1 LTAQNNELIA
11 GGLFTTA
18 FDRGSRYI
26 AAWGPTTATTT
37 TVHSTSPNP
46 SLPGQPVTLT
56 AQKEAGK
63 PVVLSFCRSDCHVCK
78 GQMPALVGLYN
89 QHKDK
94 AVFITLSDE
103 ETGPIEKCLQDF
115 AAVQWAVGAKSETY
129 KAYDVEYVPTYVLI
143 DKSGTIRHMGHYAV
157 DGATD
162 VDDLETA
169 IEEFVK

>member
-1 LTAQNNELIA
+1 LGICVILLA
-11 GGLFTTA
+11 GCTGGGGGSDPVVTTIGV
-18 FDRGSRYI
+18 GSVAPEI
-26 AAWGPTTATTT
+26 AAGKWYNSGD
-37 TVHSTSPNP
+37 
-46 SLPGQPVTLT
+46 QPVTLT